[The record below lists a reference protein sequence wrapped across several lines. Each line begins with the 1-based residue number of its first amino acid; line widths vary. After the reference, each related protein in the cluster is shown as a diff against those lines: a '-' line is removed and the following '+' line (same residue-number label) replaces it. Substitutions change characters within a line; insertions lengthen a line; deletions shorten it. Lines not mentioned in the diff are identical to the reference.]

1 MLIFSFLSSG
11 KFKIE
16 RRLNFENMM
25 HVSYLFRKAKQPN
38 DQTGKILCP
47 RFIKTVKR
55 IYWPYP
61 AFRWNRIMT
70 GATVS
75 IQMLPSVWV
84 SLLINT

>member
-1 MLIFSFLSSG
+1 MLIFSFLSLG
-11 KFKIE
+11 KFKIK
-16 RRLNFENMM
+16 RRLNFEEVI
-25 HVSYLFRKAKQPN
+25 HVSHLFRKATQPN
-38 DQTGKILCP
+38 DQTGKILRP

-75 IQMLPSVWV
+75 IKILSSVW
-84 SLLINT
+84 ST